1 MTVTLFCVPH
11 AGGTVG
17 VFQDLTRHLA
27 GAVQVRPLEL
37 PGRGARARERPCV
50 DFTEAI
56 RDIARQIREVAP
68 PGGWAVLG
76 HSMGGL
82 LAYEV
87 ARNHSVLGLSRPE
100 RLVISA
106 CAGPRRIVGAAAP
119 EAGWGSDR
127 DIAERLVALGGFPRE
142 VAVDADAA
150 AYFTGLVREDAKL
163 LAGYRYEPSREPLGI
178 PLVLLLGSVDPLT
191 DEGAAAEWQEAAGRP
206 VRVRRIP
213 DAGHSLVTERPQEM
227 ARILTEELSGGRV
240 DASPDANRD
249 RYLDLM
255 KKVLTNVVYEDA
267 PLPSEWSP
275 DATYDP
281 VSRSAGLDWPS
292 QAHTMVGAR
301 RLDNV
306 QFCVEQV
313 LRDAVP
319 GDFIETGVWRGG
331 TSIFMRA
338 VLQAWG
344 VTDRT
349 VWAADSFRGMPE
361 VAEGAHPGDVALG
374 THRFNDVMGVSLD
387 TVQCN
392 FRTYG
397 LLDDQVRFLPGWFK
411 DTLPSAP
418 VRDLALI
425 RLDGDLY
432 ESTMV
437 ALDHLYAKLS
447 IGGFVIV
454 DDYIID
460 VCQQAVRDFRNR
472 HGVTDPLHD
481 IDGVGAYWRR
491 TR

>member
-1 MTVTLFCVPH
+1 MTATLFCVPH
-11 AGGTVG
+11 AGGTAG

-27 GAVQVRPLEL
+27 GAFQVRPLEL
-37 PGRGARARERPCV
+37 PGRGARARERPCT
-50 DFTEAI
+50 DFAEAI
-56 RDIARQIREVAP
+56 RDLARQIREAAP
-68 PGGWAVLG
+68 PGGWALLG

-87 ARNHSVLGLSRPE
+87 ARDHRALGLTRPE
-100 RLVISA
+100 RLLLSA
-106 CAGPRRIVGAAAP
+106 CPGPRWHAAAAEP

-127 DIAERLVALGGFPRE
+127 DIAERLVALGGLPRE

-150 AYFTGLVREDAKL
+150 AYFTGLVRQDARL
-163 LAGYRYEPSREPLGI
+163 LTGYRYDPAGEPLGF
-178 PLVLLLGSVDPLT
+178 PLALFLGSADPLT
-191 DEGAAAEWQEAAGRP
+191 DAGTAAEWQEAAGRP
-206 VRVRRIP
+206 PRVRRIA
-213 DAGHSLVTERPQEM
+213 DAGHSLVTERPEEM
-227 ARILTEELSGGRV
+227 ARMLSEELSGGQV
-240 DASPDANRD
+240 DMGPDANRE

-275 DATYDP
+275 DAVFDP
-281 VSRSAGLDWPS
+281 VSRSTGLDWPS

-306 QFCVEQV
+306 QSCVEQV
-313 LRDAVP
+313 LRDGVP

-361 VAEGAHPGDVALG
+361 VADGAHPGDVALG

-387 TVQCN
+387 TVRRN

-447 IGGFVIV
+447 PGGFVIV

-460 VCQQAVRDFRNR
+460 VCRQAVHDFRDR
-472 HGVTDPLHD
+472 HGITEPLHD